1 MATSTITPVKIPDY
15 PNPTSHPHPW
25 LQLHKNT
32 RLGDIISAFLPHI
45 LIFAGLAMLVM
56 IVYGGFQLMVS
67 GGDSEGIRE
76 GKAKITWGIIGFLIV
91 FSSYFIVQLVG
102 AVFKVKIF

>member
-1 MATSTITPVKIPDY
+1 MITDILAVEIPDY

-25 LQLHKNT
+25 LQLSKST
-32 RLGDIISAFLPHI
+32 SLGSIISALLPHI
-45 LIFAGLAMLVM
+45 LIFAGLAMLIM
-56 IVYGGFQLMVS
+56 IVYGGFQLMIS

-76 GKAKITWGIIGFLIV
+76 GKAKITWGVIGFLIV

-102 AVFKVKIF
+102 TIFKVKIF